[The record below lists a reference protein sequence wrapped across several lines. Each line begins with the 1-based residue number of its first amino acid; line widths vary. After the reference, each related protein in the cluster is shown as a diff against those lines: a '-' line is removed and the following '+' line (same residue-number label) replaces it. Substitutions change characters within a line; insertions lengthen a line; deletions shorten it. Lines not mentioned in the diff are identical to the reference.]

1 MQCSHKNLLKWK
13 VRGFRVRDEDGR
25 CDEGSRVVCVCVCV
39 RERERFEHTT
49 LLDLNTQKEGMMNRE
64 I

>member
-1 MQCSHKNLLKWK
+1 MKMGDVMKEAEL
-13 VRGFRVRDEDGR
+13 
-25 CDEGSRVVCVCVCV
+25 CVCVYVCV
-39 RERERFEHTT
+39 SERERERFEHTT